1 MSLYLQRVYYCGK
14 MIKNKKDIKH
24 ILVIR
29 FRRVGDSVLSM
40 ALCHSLRLTFPE
52 AKIDFVINK
61 GIHTLYEN
69 HPDVDRV
76 ITFDDKENHSVWKY
90 LGKVWKVMHS
100 THYDVIIDMRTTVKT
115 LWFSLFSL
123 STPFRIGC
131 RKKYGCGILS
141 HRVDNHVKGTGN
153 RINQNLM
160 LMNPLAEVAEL
171 KKSTEFRLYV
181 DEARKQ
187 HFHEYMVSKGIDFS
201 RPVIMATVT
210 ARLEYK
216 VWPKDRMKAVLRKIM
231 DTYNAQI
238 IFNFAGKERE
248 MALQYHKELD
258 NDPRIFTDIEANSL
272 PDLCALLS
280 NCHFFFG
287 NEGGPR
293 HIAQSL
299 NIPSYAIFPPNVSK
313 RIWLPDEGERFG
325 GISPDDFVPLE
336 KQIADKMT
344 YSERMGLITCDAVWE
359 GLDKMLKKHL

>member
-1 MSLYLQRVYYCGK
+1 M
-14 MIKNKKDIKH
+14 KKKREIKH

-52 AKIDFVINK
+52 AEIDFVINK

-76 ITFDDKENHSVWKY
+76 ITFDDKENHSVPKY
-90 LGKVWKVMHS
+90 LGKVWNVMRS

-123 STPFRIGC
+123 TTPFRIGC
-131 RKKYGCGILS
+131 KKNYGGGILS
-141 HRVDNHVKGTGN
+141 HRVDNHASGTGD
-153 RINQNLM
+153 RISQNLM
-160 LMNPLAEVAEL
+160 LMDPLAEVAPL
-171 KKSTEFRLYV
+171 RKSREFRLYV
-181 DEARKQ
+181 DEARKR
-187 HFHEYMVSKGIDFS
+187 HFREYMESRGIDFS

-216 VWPKDRMKAVLRKIM
+216 VWPKDRMKAILRKIM
-231 DTYNAQI
+231 DCYDAQI

-248 MALQYHKELD
+248 MALQYHRELD
-258 NDPRIFTDIEANSL
+258 NDARIFTNIEANSL

-299 NIPSYAIFPPNVSK
+299 DIPSYAIFPPNVAK
-313 RIWLPDEGERFG
+313 QTWLPDEGERFA
-325 GISPDDFVPLE
+325 GISPDDFVPLYR
-336 KQIADKMT
+336 QIAESMD
-344 YSERMGLITCDAVWE
+344 YSQRMGLITVNAVWE
-359 GLDKMLKKHL
+359 GLDKMLSRHL

>member
-1 MSLYLQRVYYCGK
+1 M
-14 MIKNKKDIKH
+14 KNKKNINH

-40 ALCHSLRLTFPE
+40 ALCHSLRLTFPD

-76 ITFDDKENHSVWKY
+76 ITFDDNENHNSWKY
-90 LGKVWKVMHS
+90 LRKVWNVVHT
-100 THYDVIIDMRTTVKT
+100 THYDVIIDMRTTIKT

-123 STPFRIGC
+123 STPYRIGC
-131 RKKYGCGILS
+131 KKKYGCGILS
-141 HRVDNHVKGTGN
+141 HRVDNHAKGTGN

-160 LMNPLAEVAEL
+160 LMDPLAEVAEL
-171 KKSTEFRLYV
+171 KKCTDFRLNV
-181 DEARKQ
+181 DDSRKEY
-187 HFHEYMVSKGIDFS
+187 FREYMKSKGIDFS

-216 VWPKDRMKAVLRKIM
+216 VWHKDRMKEILRRIM
-231 DTYNAQI
+231 DGYNAQI

-248 MALQYHKELD
+248 MALQYHRELD
-258 NDPRIFTDIEANSL
+258 NDSRIFTDIEANSL

-299 NIPSYAIFPPNVSK
+299 GIPSYAIFPPNVSK
-313 RIWLPDEGERFG
+313 NIWLPDEGEYFG
-325 GISPDDFVPLE
+325 GISPDDFVPVD
-336 KQIADKMT
+336 KQKADNMT
-344 YSERMGLITCDAVWE
+344 YSARMGLITCDAVWNK
-359 GLDKMLKKHL
+359 LDTMLKRHL